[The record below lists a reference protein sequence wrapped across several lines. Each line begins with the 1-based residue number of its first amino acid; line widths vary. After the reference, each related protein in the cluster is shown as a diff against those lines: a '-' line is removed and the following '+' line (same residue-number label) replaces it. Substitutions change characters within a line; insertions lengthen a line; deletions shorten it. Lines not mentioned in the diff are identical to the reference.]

1 MWDLRGVIPDSE
13 QKTDPLVDK
22 CRNIVADIENE
33 PDRDK
38 ARDAVQVDLQEIAED
53 VAIEESHG
61 LDLDYI
67 SMIALK
73 DSLGTEFV
81 ERIRAI
87 FSEKGHLSKAKNFE
101 FRPPQQE
108 MAMAVARAL
117 EEERHLVVE
126 AGTGVGKSLAY
137 LAPAILFALEQ
148 HKKAIVSTHTI
159 NLQEQLLYKDI
170 PILRKILP
178 VEFEAAL
185 MKGRQNYL
193 CPRRLE
199 RALQQANE
207 LFTGPEQN
215 ELSRLAQWART
226 TRDGSL
232 SDLSVDPDPKVWA
245 QVCSEPHICTTKSCG
260 QSSCFYQQARKRLL
274 TSDVI
279 VINHTLLFMLLG
291 SPDQQEE
298 RESGYL
304 FPNDFIIFDEAHTV
318 EQVASRQVGIGI
330 SQYGLRSTIQRL
342 YNARTRKGLFTVMR
356 DAPGV
361 RLAADLV
368 DRADQFFA
376 AIESRSD
383 FRKGREFRVRAPEF
397 VTDTI
402 TGHLSALQARISE
415 VAKRADDEFLKAELQ
430 ELGRRIRG
438 AREDTATFL
447 EQSAHEHVYW
457 VERTGKTAQFLSLN
471 AAPIDLAPVLRR
483 MIFREDCSC
492 VMTSATL
499 SVGRPDL
506 AYLRQR
512 VGADEAEPLLL
523 GSPFD
528 FSAQMKMFI
537 VQKMPDPRD
546 AGYEEA
552 LEHWIAHFVEET
564 DGRAFVLF
572 TSYRGMQQVA
582 DQMREFFARKKFNLL
597 VQGGGAPR
605 GKLLEQFKTTPRSV
619 LFGTDSFWMGVDVPG
634 EALSNVIITRL
645 PFAVPDHPLIEAKL
659 ELVEERGGDPFTEY
673 SLPEAIL
680 KLRQGVGRL
689 IRTKIDRGIIV
700 ILDNRIVNKPYGRAF
715 LQALPKCP
723 VKII

>member
-1 MWDLRGVIPDSE
+1 
-13 QKTDPLVDK
+13 
-22 CRNIVADIENE
+22 
-33 PDRDK
+33 
-38 ARDAVQVDLQEIAED
+38 
-53 VAIEESHG
+53 
-61 LDLDYI
+61 
-67 SMIALK
+67 MIALK

-87 FSEKGHLSKAKNFE
+87 FSEKGQLSKAKNFE

-170 PILRKILP
+170 PILKKILP

-215 ELSRLAQWART
+215 ELTRLAEWART

-232 SDLSVDPDPKVWA
+232 SDLSVEPDPNVWT
-245 QVCSEPHICTTKSCG
+245 QVCSEPHICTGKSCG
-260 QSSCFYQQARKRLL
+260 QQSNCFYQQARKRLL
-274 TSDVI
+274 SSDVI

-291 SPDQQEE
+291 SPDAQED

-318 EQVASRQVGIGI
+318 EQVASRQIGIGI

-342 YNARTRKGLFTVMR
+342 YNARTHKGLFTVMR
-356 DAPGV
+356 DAIGV

-368 DRADQFFA
+368 HELDRFFA
-376 AIESRSD
+376 AIESSCD

-397 VTDTI
+397 VPDTI
-402 TGHLSALQARISE
+402 TGHLTGLQARIAE
-415 VAKRADDEFLKAELQ
+415 VARRADDEFLKAELQ
-430 ELGRRIRG
+430 ELGRRIRD
-438 AREDTATFL
+438 ARDGTVIFL
-447 EQSAHEHVYW
+447 EQSAREHVYW

-483 MIFREDCSC
+483 MIFRDNCCS

-499 SVGRPDL
+499 AVGREDL
-506 AYLRQR
+506 AYFRER
-512 VGADEAEPLLL
+512 IGAMEAEPLQL

-528 FSAQMKMFI
+528 FQKQMKMF
-537 VQKMPDPRD
+537 VVRKMPDPRD
-546 AGYEEA
+546 ATYQKE
-552 LEHWIAHFVEET
+552 LERWIAHFVKET
-564 DGRAFVLF
+564 DGAAFVLF
-572 TSYRGMQQVA
+572 TSYRDLQQVA
-582 DQMREFFARKKFNLL
+582 ARMRQFFSRKKLNLL

-605 GKLLEQFKTTPRSV
+605 GLLLEQFKTTPRAV

-645 PFAVPDHPLIEAKL
+645 PFAVPDHPLVEAKL
-659 ELVEERGGDPFTEY
+659 ELIQERGGDAFTEY

-680 KLRQGVGRL
+680 KFRQGVGRL
-689 IRTKIDRGIIV
+689 IRTKSDQGIVV
-700 ILDNRIVNKPYGRAF
+700 ILDNRIVTKAYGRAF
-715 LQALPKCP
+715 LKALPGCP

>member
-1 MWDLRGVIPDSE
+1 
-13 QKTDPLVDK
+13 
-22 CRNIVADIENE
+22 
-33 PDRDK
+33 
-38 ARDAVQVDLQEIAED
+38 
-53 VAIEESHG
+53 
-61 LDLDYI
+61 
-67 SMIALK
+67 MIALK

-81 ERIRAI
+81 ERIRTI
-87 FSEKGHLSKAKNFE
+87 FSENGRLSKAKNFE
-101 FRPPQQE
+101 FRPQQQE
-108 MAMAVARAL
+108 MAVAVATAL

-159 NLQEQLLYKDI
+159 NLQEQLLYKDM
-170 PILRKILP
+170 PVLKKILP
-178 VEFEAAL
+178 EEFDAAL

-199 RALQQANE
+199 RALQQQNE

-215 ELSRLAQWART
+215 ELTRLAEWAGT

-232 SDLSVDPDPKVWA
+232 SDLSIEPDPKVWT
-245 QVCSEPHICTTKSCG
+245 QVCSEPHICTGKSCG
-260 QSSCFYQQARKRLL
+260 QQSNCFYQQARKLL
-274 TSDVI
+274 LSSDVI

-291 SPDQQEE
+291 SPDAQEE

-318 EQVASRQVGIGI
+318 EQVASRQIGIGI

-342 YNARTRKGLFTVMR
+342 YNARTRKGLFTVTR
-356 DAPGV
+356 EAAGV

-368 DRADQFFA
+368 DELDRFFA
-376 AIESRSD
+376 AIESSCD
-383 FRKGREFRVRAPEF
+383 FRKGREFRIRVPEF
-397 VTDTI
+397 VPDTL
-402 TGHLSALQARISE
+402 TGRLTGLQARIAD
-415 VAKRADDEFLKAELQ
+415 VARRADDEFLKAELQ
-430 ELGRRIRG
+430 ELGRRIRD
-438 AREDTATFL
+438 ARDGIAIFL
-447 EQSAHEHVYW
+447 EQSAREHVYW

-471 AAPIDLAPVLRR
+471 AAPIDIAPVLRR

-506 AYLRQR
+506 AYFRQR
-512 VGADEAEPLLL
+512 IGADEIEPLLL

-528 FSAQMKMFI
+528 FRTQMKIFI
-537 VQKMPDPRD
+537 VRKMPDPRD
-546 AGYEEA
+546 AGYQKE
-552 LEHWIAHFVEET
+552 LERWIAHFVQKT
-564 DGRAFVLF
+564 DGCAFVLF
-572 TSYRGMQQVA
+572 TSYRDMQHVA
-582 DQMREFFARKKFNLL
+582 GQMQKFFVEKEMNLL

-605 GKLLEQFKTTPRSV
+605 SKLLEQFKTTPRSV
-619 LFGTDSFWMGVDVPG
+619 LFGTDSFWGGVDVPG

-645 PFAVPDHPLIEAKL
+645 PFAVPDYPLIEAKL

-689 IRTKIDRGIIV
+689 IRTKSDRGIIV
-700 ILDNRIVNKPYGRAF
+700 ILDNRIVTKPYGRGF
-715 LQALPKCP
+715 LAALPKCP
-723 VKII
+723 VEII